1 MHNFVK
7 RIQICRKVAIIDR
20 ILKRIFPFS
29 TEAETVWGG
38 GGGGGGGG
46 GLTPLSTIFQLYRD
60 GQFYG

>member
-38 GGGGGGGG
+38 E
-46 GLTPLSTIFQLYRD
+46 GLTPLLTIFQLYRD